1 MSFAVRSDLR
11 VTRPLR
17 QLCAG
22 SLLALVASA
31 CSAPADDADG
41 PPDFTGVTPGAAPG
55 NPGAA
60 APNAVPPAAAGA
72 SPAPTPANGSEPAQ
86 QGGAPIATNGN
97 MGTSAGTSPAAPAP
111 APTNMGA
118 GGSSMVD
125 PSSSGGGQ
133 NMPPAA
139 PEPGTPAPA
148 PATPVPGTP
157 APAPA
162 TPEPGTPA
170 PLPTPPGDAFFL
182 DDFESSTVG
191 QAPPNW
197 DYFVAYVANQNNPSG
212 NASALV
218 DDTRAVSGTHSVHFV
233 GGASPA
239 QITLP
244 LPAGTNRLFVRA
256 QVFMTRQL
264 GAQNNPMPNH
274 ETLIGIR
281 GTPGQASNEVR
292 FGEIKGV
299 IGTNE
304 VPSDNISPHQDQWGM
319 GPAVAPNE
327 WHCMEIQFLGDIPA
341 MNELHAFVDGELV
354 HEITAADQW
363 QNGNLG
369 GNWMAGKFIEVFL
382 GWQSFSNIQTDVWMD
397 DIVLSTSPIGCN

>member
-1 MSFAVRSDLR
+1 MSFAACSDLQ
-11 VTRPLR
+11 VTRRSSL
-17 QLCAG
+17 LGAA
-22 SLLALVASA
+22 SLLALLASA

-41 PPDFTGVTPGAAPG
+41 APDFTGSASAPGAAPAAPGAPLPNG
-55 NPGAA
+55 NPAMAPGA
-60 APNAVPPAAAGA
+60 
-72 SPAPTPANGSEPAQ
+72 PAPTPTNGNEPAQ
-86 QGGAPIATNGN
+86 QGGAPIVPANGN
-97 MGTSAGTSPAAPAP
+97 SGANTGAAPAAPAP
-111 APTNMGA
+111 SPADMGA
-118 GGSSMVD
+118 GGASMVD

-133 NMPPAA
+133 NMPPAMPAA
-139 PEPGTPAPA
+139 PDMPVPAPAAPPPGAPAPA
-148 PATPVPGTP
+148 PLP
-157 APAPA
+157 A
-162 TPEPGTPA
+162 
-170 PLPTPPGDAFFL
+170 PPGDAFFF

-197 DYFVAYVANQNNPSG
+197 DFFVAYVANQNNPSG

-233 GGASPA
+233 GGQSPA

-244 LPAGTNRLFVRA
+244 LPSGTNRLFVRA

-292 FGEIKGV
+292 FGEIKGA

-304 VPSDNISPHQDQWGM
+304 VPSDNISPHQDQWGA
-319 GPAVAPNE
+319 GPSVAPNE

-341 MNELHAFVDGELV
+341 MNELHAFVDGTLV

-369 GNWMAGKFIEVFL
+369 GNWMAGKFTEVFL

-397 DIVLSTSPIGCN
+397 DITLSTSPLGCN